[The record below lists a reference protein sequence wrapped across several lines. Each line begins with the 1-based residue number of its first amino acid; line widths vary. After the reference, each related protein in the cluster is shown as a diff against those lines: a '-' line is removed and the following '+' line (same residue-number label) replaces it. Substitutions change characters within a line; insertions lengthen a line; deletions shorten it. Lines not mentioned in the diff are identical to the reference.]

1 VGPGGCGSPPSQV
14 LCFAKTAAL
23 SLSGRFAWRS
33 LPDTLPASACSW
45 RPSRARDRVEAPRPR
60 QGLWSPGPPF
70 RECAKEIGG
79 SPTFPSYPSED
90 MPRSQ
95 TPVVSWV
102 LAITSPG
109 LLPSGASKPSAFL
122 SVPLGEISL
131 CPRLYP
137 LRGSITRPASSL
149 PPASYSHCWAGT
161 WSSLLTCWRGFDQVG
176 LELVEFSPTG

>member
-1 VGPGGCGSPPSQV
+1 
-14 LCFAKTAAL
+14 
-23 SLSGRFAWRS
+23 
-33 LPDTLPASACSW
+33 
-45 RPSRARDRVEAPRPR
+45 
-60 QGLWSPGPPF
+60 
-70 RECAKEIGG
+70 
-79 SPTFPSYPSED
+79 

-131 CPRLYP
+131 CPRLSP
-137 LRGSITRPASSL
+137 FRGSITRPASSL

-161 WSSLLTCWRGFDQVG
+161 WSSLLTCWLGFRQVG
-176 LELVEFSPTG
+176 LEPPGSHPLGNNNPFPGVISIPKVSGLPWREDAVVRCRRGEEHGATRLLHGPGASPSTPSTPSSAPLRSASPCPGR

>member
-1 VGPGGCGSPPSQV
+1 
-14 LCFAKTAAL
+14 
-23 SLSGRFAWRS
+23 
-33 LPDTLPASACSW
+33 
-45 RPSRARDRVEAPRPR
+45 
-60 QGLWSPGPPF
+60 
-70 RECAKEIGG
+70 
-79 SPTFPSYPSED
+79 

-137 LRGSITRPASSL
+137 FRGSITRPASSL

-161 WSSLLTCWRGFDQVG
+161 WSSLLTCWLGFRQVG
-176 LELVEFSPTG
+176 LEPPGSHPLGNNNPFHGVISNPKVSGLPWREQALVLCLVADDTCAHQRVVRRRRVTGSPQDRHGSCGEARASQVPGPSSSYVPWSNTPPDTPP